1 MRKTNK
7 SAQLGNCK
15 KKCIFIDFLL
25 PRRDSAVSL
34 RDSASLIG
42 DSALSMS
49 NPAVIIWDPDAMIW
63 ISYVIK
69 LDSAVSINY
78 SVVLMKILFP

>member
-15 KKCIFIDFLL
+15 KICIFIDFLL

-34 RDSASLIG
+34 RDSASLI
-42 DSALSMS
+42 DSAITMS
-49 NPAVIIWDPDAMIW
+49 DPAVIIWDPDAMIW
-63 ISYVIK
+63 ISDVIK